1 MTHYS
6 KGTVKASNFFAPPEH
21 IQHRDKMVKYRGF
34 YVLVLTSKGIEVIIF
49 FPSYVNLKSEI
60 IIKE

>member
-1 MTHYS
+1 MHYS
-6 KGTVKASNFFAPPEH
+6 KGTVKVSNFFAPPEH

-34 YVLVLTSKGIEVIIF
+34 YVLVPTSQGIEVIIF
-49 FPSYVNLKSEI
+49 FASYVNLKSEI

>member
-1 MTHYS
+1 MHYS
-6 KGTVKASNFFAPPEH
+6 KGTVKVSNFFAPPEH

-49 FPSYVNLKSEI
+49 FASYVKPEV
-60 IIKE
+60 